1 MIRALE
7 ERYRRLLGW
16 YPRSWRTKNSDV
28 MVGTF
33 LDVAEADGRTYP
45 TFRERG
51 SVIVRGLT
59 ARMDHVIAPEVRN
72 ASSTISLTVG
82 TGIALAEFV
91 MSSWAPWVTGA
102 PAPGVIERSGGFFD
116 TGFLFAAFWIIA
128 LIAAVTRNWGV
139 GRASLIASIL
149 LGLLPQQL
157 LQTSFGTLTVDR
169 TTLAMLSTSAL
180 LAVLGRPRPGPITVG
195 AATGWG
201 LLAVCAYRSSNSPE
215 GWLPSESLW
224 SQVFLFAYGALGLI
238 IVASILAIARFWR
251 VAFTIILSLIPLVLT
266 FMAGSAGGLVQ
277 MRGLAIILGI
287 PVAVGVILLVLHSS
301 RRLTFPARTPLRRTG
316 WLGPS

>member
-180 LAVLGRPRPGPITVG
+180 LAVLGRPVPDQLRSVQPPGG
-195 AATGWG
+195 D
-201 LLAVCAYRSSNSPE
+201 SSRLCLSLVKFTR